1 LNAIPGTLIFNLQGH
16 LLYFNNEAILYLPV
30 LQEPLQNSKG
40 SPRLPKEILSLIDKT
55 RAKMETDNID
65 SSREVDQSIMTGKNA
80 HLILR
85 SFAAGDPAQ
94 GKTGKIIVLLIEPA
108 TSETLMDIPKAS
120 GVFNLSSRETE
131 VVRLICRGL
140 TNKAIGELLFI
151 SDQTVK
157 DHIKHL
163 MRKMNVSSRTQ
174 IIATLLNL
182 HKPEPPE

>member
-1 LNAIPGTLIFNLQGH
+1 
-16 LLYFNNEAILYLPV
+16 
-30 LQEPLQNSKG
+30 
-40 SPRLPKEILSLIDKT
+40 
-55 RAKMETDNID
+55 METNKFDG
-65 SSREVDQSIMTGKNA
+65 SREVDQSLMTSKHG

-85 SFAAGDPAQ
+85 SFAAGDPTQ
-94 GKTGKIIVLLIEPA
+94 GKTGRIIILLIEPA
-108 TSETLMDIPKAS
+108 TSEALMDIPRA
-120 GVFNLSSRETE
+120 GEVFHLSKRETE

-140 TNKAIGELLFI
+140 TNKKIGELLFI

-182 HKPEPPE
+182 HKPSPPE